1 MFWRFG
7 DKSCDVGWF
16 WWDRHGNVVICEILG
31 LSVVFLSICCS
42 FGWLAAENT
51 VDFGVRENWE
61 VLGEWVGEKETG
73 TDRKVRFAL
82 IVGAR

>member
-1 MFWRFG
+1 M
-7 DKSCDVGWF
+7 GWF

-31 LSVVFLSICCS
+31 LGVVFLSIFCS

-61 VLGEWVGEKETG
+61 VFGEWVGEKETE

>member
-7 DKSCDVGWF
+7 DKSCGVGWF

-31 LSVVFLSICCS
+31 LSVVFLSIFCS
-42 FGWLAAENT
+42 YGWLVAENT

-82 IVGAR
+82 IVEVR

>member
-1 MFWRFG
+1 M
-7 DKSCDVGWF
+7 
-16 WWDRHGNVVICEILG
+16 
-31 LSVVFLSICCS
+31 VFLSICCS
-42 FGWLAAENT
+42 FGWLVAENT

-82 IVGAR
+82 IVGVR

>member
-1 MFWRFG
+1 M
-7 DKSCDVGWF
+7 
-16 WWDRHGNVVICEILG
+16 
-31 LSVVFLSICCS
+31 VFLGICCS
-42 FGWLAAENT
+42 FEWLAAKNT

>member
-1 MFWRFG
+1 M
-7 DKSCDVGWF
+7 
-16 WWDRHGNVVICEILG
+16 ICEILG
-31 LSVVFLSICCS
+31 LGVVFLSIFCS
-42 FGWLAAENT
+42 FGWLVAENT

-82 IVGAR
+82 IVEVR